1 MQFAMATSDEYQ
13 CVFEA
18 FIKAGWKPVKL
29 FLSPGENR
37 QVIARALELQIP
49 IQNSPI
55 TQTDLAD
62 LKWLKCHALV
72 VASYQW
78 KIPDWQSFMPYAIN
92 FHPSPLP
99 LGRGPYPLIRAISE
113 NHADWAITCHK
124 INEQYDSGDILDS
137 EPYLIDADET
147 LESLK
152 LKTLLSS
159 VKLAERI
166 TTNLAALWE
175 AATPQKA
182 GSYWP
187 LWTEQERTLNF
198 TQPITSIMR
207 KIRAFG
213 DIECIAVLNDLNIY
227 VHRASVWSEA
237 HPHTTGKV
245 IFSSNLALVV
255 SAADGFVAITEW
267 SFNEP
272 NAVIAHLRK

>member
-18 FIKAGWKPVKL
+18 FIKAGWTPVKL
-29 FLSPGENR
+29 FLSSGENR
-37 QVIARALELQIP
+37 QVITRALELQIP

-113 NHADWAITCHK
+113 NYTDWAITCHK

-166 TTNLAALWE
+166 ATDLAVLWE
-175 AATPQKA
+175 AATPQKT

-187 LWTEQERTLNF
+187 LWAEQERTIDF
-198 TQPITSIMR
+198 TQSITSIMR
-207 KIRAFG
+207 QIRAFG

-227 VHRASVWSEA
+227 VHRASSWSEA
-237 HPHTTGKV
+237 HNHAAGKV
-245 IFSSNLALVV
+245 VFSSNLALVV
-255 SAADGFVAITEW
+255 SAVDGFVAITEW